1 MALSIGFEELNPVNE
16 LQYFGFIILLGL
28 SILHVFLMVN
38 LSLIGLLNQ
47 MLLDD
52 IKILQDRGASESRSS
67 RKTFERKTLT
77 RDLINGME

>member
-1 MALSIGFEELNPVNE
+1 MF
-16 LQYFGFIILLGL
+16 
-28 SILHVFLMVN
+28 FLMVN